1 MLMELPKT
9 RRFSRPQDS
18 QQFTQ
23 QTKDNIIML
32 MKMMMWS
39 RQSSLYPKMFS
50 KVNKTKS
57 IRRIQTIV
65 LSSRIV
71 RNIREIQVWRKQ
83 IKLKVKFILGVTC
96 NIFQDCQV
104 RFTIKIIR
112 IQVSFRV

>member
-1 MLMELPKT
+1 MLMELTKT
-9 RRFSRPQDS
+9 RRSSRPQDF
-18 QQFTQ
+18 QPFTQ

-39 RQSSLYPKMFS
+39 KQSSLYPKMFS

-57 IRRIQTIV
+57 IRQIQTIV

-71 RNIREIQVWRKQ
+71 KNIREIQVWRIQ
-83 IKLKVKFILGVTC
+83 IKLKVKFTGVTC

-104 RFTIKIIR
+104 RYTIKIIR